1 MDISKDVTILHYE
14 DTGVPGYMQ
23 ICSKPS
29 VNICAVK
36 YFPDISQPNQYLSI
50 SIYEF
55 IIRTHDLDIDKLTKK
70 MIMMFL
76 MKNAI
81 HIYMYYYHGSTMNDD
96 ELSTLFGKI
105 KMLTSSD
112 VNTCIHYEL
121 DY

>member
-1 MDISKDVTILHYE
+1 MDISKDATILHYE
-14 DTGVPGYMQ
+14 DTGVPGY
-23 ICSKPS
+23 IKIFTKDGDP
-29 VNICAVK
+29 NRIVK
-36 YFPDISQPNQYLSI
+36 YFPDITQPEKYLTI
-50 SIYEF
+50 LLYGF
-55 IIRTHDLDIDKLTKK
+55 IIAETRVHIDKLTKK

-81 HIYMYYYHGSTMNDD
+81 HIYMYHYHGSTMNDD

-105 KMLTSSD
+105 KMLTSDD